1 MNSNIFR
8 RIDRHIDRQIDQRT
22 WAIAFACFSMF
33 VLGMSDNIRGPL
45 FPELLTHFKLT
56 NAQGS
61 VSFAVSSAAAL
72 FGNIMAGYLLKKI
85 TLSRL
90 LCISVFL
97 MGFGL
102 LIMGISP
109 TYFVFLAGSIVFG
122 ASMGLVALAQNV
134 LVAESAAG
142 KSQSKAL
149 AGLHG
154 IYGLSSLLAPMV
166 ASYAAILMGF
176 WQAAFLVAATT
187 ALAVA
192 TLATVAKSEPAFK
205 VHSPDPELKNN
216 KISKSALLVYG
227 GVLAFYVVA
236 EILVSSRLA
245 LYMRTYFKMDL
256 KESSWYVTSFFIC
269 LLLGRILFALKAF
282 KAKLRTQLNISL
294 VAAIVCLSLGLT
306 IHPFFLVVLGFA
318 MAPFYP
324 MSVAYISEQSGI
336 FQRQFIAFAMSFQS
350 FCVIA
355 MHLGVGY
362 LTDRFGLFYAFEVG
376 LISLVLSLVCVN
388 LHPKISKT

>member
-1 MNSNIFR
+1 MNFNLV
-8 RIDRHIDRQIDQRT
+8 RQIGRNT
-22 WAIAFACFSMF
+22 WAISFACFSMF

-56 NAQGS
+56 NAEGS
-61 VSFAVSSAAAL
+61 LSFAVSSAAAL
-72 FGNIMAGYLLKKI
+72 FGNILAGYLLKKI

-102 LIMGISP
+102 LIMGLAS
-109 TYFVFLAGSIVFG
+109 TYITFLIGSIVFG

-142 KSQSKAL
+142 KSQSRAL

-154 IYGLSSLLAPMV
+154 LYGLSSLLAPMI
-166 ASYAAILMGF
+166 ASYAAILLGF
-176 WQAAFLVAATT
+176 WQAAFVVAAIT
-187 ALAVA
+187 AFVVA
-192 TLATVAKSEPAFK
+192 TIASLAKSKPAFD
-205 VHSPDPELKNN
+205 VHANDPELKNN

-256 KESSWYVTSFFIC
+256 KESSWYVTAFFIC
-269 LLLGRILFALKAF
+269 LLLGRILFALKSF
-282 KAKLRTQLNISL
+282 KAKLKTQLNFSL
-294 VAAIVCLSLGLT
+294 IAALVCLSLGLKF
-306 IHPFFLVVLGFA
+306 HPYFLIALGFA

-324 MSVAYISEQSGI
+324 VSVAYISEQSGV

-362 LTDRFGLFYAFEVG
+362 LTDQFGLFYAFEVG
-376 LISLVLSLVCVN
+376 LISLVLSLICVN
-388 LHPKISKT
+388 LHPKIARA

>member
-1 MNSNIFR
+1 MNFNLV
-8 RIDRHIDRQIDQRT
+8 RQIGRNT

-56 NAQGS
+56 NAEGS
-61 VSFAVSSAAAL
+61 ISFAVSSAAAL
-72 FGNIMAGYLLKKI
+72 FGNILAGHLLKKI

-102 LIMGISP
+102 LVMGVAS
-109 TYFVFLAGSIVFG
+109 TYNIFLVGSVIFG

-142 KSQSKAL
+142 KSQSRAL

-154 IYGLSSLLAPMV
+154 LYGLSSLLAPMI
-166 ASYAAILMGF
+166 ASYAAVLLGF
-176 WQAAFLVAATT
+176 WQAAFIVAALI
-187 ALAVA
+187 AFVVA
-192 TLATVAKSEPAFK
+192 TMASVAKSKPAFD
-205 VHSPDPELKNN
+205 VHTSDPEFKNN

-256 KESSWYVTSFFIC
+256 KESSWYVTAFFIC
-269 LLLGRILFALKAF
+269 LLLGRILFALKSF
-282 KAKLRTQLNISL
+282 KSKLKTQLNFSL
-294 VAAIVCLSLGLT
+294 IAALVCLSLGLKF
-306 IHPFFLVVLGFA
+306 HPYFLIALGFA

-324 MSVAYISEQSGI
+324 VSVAYISEQSGV

-362 LTDRFGLFYAFEVG
+362 LTDQFGLFYAFEVG
-376 LISLVLSLVCVN
+376 LISLVLSLICVN
-388 LHPKISKT
+388 LHPKISKV